1 LKNEADKKVKI
12 EYWRNQ
18 KIIIDN
24 CGKCK
29 KFLFCYHD
37 GNYFDLKIVEKT
49 CEKKEV
55 LEAMKR
61 INEICNKYEA
71 SSLGLTKE
79 IAKKIGLKL

>member
-1 LKNEADKKVKI
+1 LKNEADEKVKI

-24 CGKCK
+24 CGNCE
-29 KFLFCYHD
+29 KFLFCYP
-37 GNYFDLKIVEKT
+37 GGSYFDLKIVEKA

-61 INEICNKYEA
+61 INKIYSRYES

-79 IAKKIGLKL
+79 IAKKVGLKL